1 MLDGA
6 NRDTEETD
14 RDTEEIDGDTEQSW
28 EGNPVNTEL
37 AYVYFLYALYTLIQK
52 GRRQKT
58 SLP

>member
-28 EGNPVNTEL
+28 EGNPVNL
-37 AYVYFLYALYTLIQK
+37 SMCISYDL
-52 GRRQKT
+52 
-58 SLP
+58 